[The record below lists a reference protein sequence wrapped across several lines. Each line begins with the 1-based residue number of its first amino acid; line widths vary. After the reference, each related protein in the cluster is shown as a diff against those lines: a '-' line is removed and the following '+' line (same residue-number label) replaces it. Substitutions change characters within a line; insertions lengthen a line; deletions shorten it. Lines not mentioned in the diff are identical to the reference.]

1 MLAISMITQ
10 LTSAA
15 FFRFQPNISIQN
27 DMMFSNTAI
36 IVEKLANVIN
46 KKNKLPQMRPPD
58 ILIKTFGNVM
68 KIKLGPA
75 FTSTL

>member
-1 MLAISMITQ
+1 MQ
-10 LTSAA
+10 LISAA
-15 FFRFQPNISIQN
+15 LFLDQPNISIQN
-27 DMMFSNTAI
+27 DIIFSNTAI
-36 IVEKLANVIN
+36 TVEKLANVIN

-58 ILIKTFGNVM
+58 ILIKTFGNVI